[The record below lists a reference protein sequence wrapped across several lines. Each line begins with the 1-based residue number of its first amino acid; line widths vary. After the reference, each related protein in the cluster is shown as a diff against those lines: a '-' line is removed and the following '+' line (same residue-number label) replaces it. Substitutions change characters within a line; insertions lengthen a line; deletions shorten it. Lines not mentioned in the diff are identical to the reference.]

1 MSFIFLFSLPC
12 FQPIGLAP
20 ARLGFLRGPLSPRG
34 LPSLPFRPI
43 QQASPAAT
51 TGAAL
56 SLPCDANGLAPHVN
70 RVVFHLTIISA
81 PDTDAADDSAPPTSS
96 PLSCVPSCSRPLNSA
111 PALRRPH
118 LALKRQQPPLY
129 CASHRNPSTA
139 AIFTR
144 LTEHHVTLVCF
155 TPR

>member
-20 ARLGFLRGPLSPRG
+20 ARLGFLRSPLSPRG

-118 LALKRQQPPLY
+118 LALKHQPPSSH
-129 CASHRNPSTA
+129 CASRHNPSTA
-139 AIFTR
+139 AITAR
-144 LTEHHVTLVCF
+144 VAEHHAAPVRF